1 MLKTNDFTMKKI
13 LYLNTQYYNLY
24 YQFLTFDKESLVCG
38 RSDSLIV
45 AFLFYHNALL
55 KNDQKTIKEM
65 RKKIVSNL
73 SEYGIEPQEL
83 TYANKISTCEN
94 NMRLFFSFFY
104 NSMGSF
110 NKFRK
115 TIGESNRKHIAIE
128 MLQHRLQYYNFFEI
142 DITTTKYK
150 EQACGTTHIPL
161 QTLNEFHN
169 AMSHLCSV
177 FISTGA
183 SENNIKRA
191 ENHLQRA
198 ILDLYKVII
207 KDFFII
213 VSQDIIK
220 EQNDTIQKIKNDIIE
235 IRNLEYKTIGTDRI
249 TRKPSE
255 NNKSEENIFQKYE
268 KVCEKIIDFFN

>member
-1 MLKTNDFTMKKI
+1 MESKVILKSEYYI
-13 LYLNTQYYNLY
+13 LYYRFLELDKKSLLYGRDDQLILAFMLYYKALIEDKEETVNKIKDKMSEMFLERNMSPREINFDTKTIYIKNDLNLY
-24 YQFLTFDKESLVCG
+24 SKFFLE
-38 RSDSLIV
+38 
-45 AFLFYHNALL
+45 ALG
-55 KNDQKTIKEM
+55 M
-65 RKKIVSNL
+65 
-73 SEYGIEPQEL
+73 
-83 TYANKISTCEN
+83 
-94 NMRLFFSFFY
+94 
-104 NSMGSF
+104 F

-115 TIGESNRKHIAIE
+115 KIGKKNRENIAKKLLE
-128 MLQHRLQYYNFFEI
+128 DRLQYYNFFTLDVKTIVYEER
-142 DITTTKYK
+142 DVTYF
-150 EQACGTTHIPL
+150 PL
-161 QTLNEFHN
+161 QVLNEFHN
-169 AMSHLCSV
+169 TMSHLCCV
-177 FISTGA
+177 FMSIRA

-220 EQNDTIQKIKNDIIE
+220 EQNDAIQKIKNDIIE